1 MLAAPS
7 ADLRVG
13 VVLRQPGVP
22 PETALPLLAHVFDAT
37 PRWLDKADTPPNHLP
52 AKLPAIGLPQRHI
65 CMDRRGQKPQV
76 KLRMD
81 LRPT

>member
-1 MLAAPS
+1 MLAAAP
-7 ADLRVG
+7 ADLRLG
-13 VVLRQPGVP
+13 VVWRQPSVP
-22 PETALPLLAHVFDAT
+22 PETTLPLLAHVFDAT
-37 PRWLDKADTPPNHLP
+37 PRWHDKADTPPDDLP